1 MLFRSARGIRIALES
16 SSVEIERRFNM
27 SGPDHGRAARS
38 NDSSGTTVLAIS
50 RQLGS
55 GGALIGQT
63 VARRL
68 GLRYADRD
76 ILHEAALALGV
87 EDGAV
92 EPLEERVEG
101 FWERIGH
108 MFALALGSP
117 EGPIPLT
124 IPMFDQADLFALEQ
138 RMIREIASRDNAVI
152 VGRGA
157 AHVLRDHPGLISIFV
172 SAPESVRV
180 SRVMEAFRLEDIAET
195 TTLVERSDKQ
205 RAAFVEALTGRDWM
219 TTSLYDICLNTAA
232 IGLDAAADIVTGI
245 AARRMER
252 HVAAFR
258 HGDRT
263 ASAVR
268 CPGAS
273 ID

>member
-1 MLFRSARGIRIALES
+1 
-16 SSVEIERRFNM
+16 
-27 SGPDHGRAARS
+27 
-38 NDSSGTTVLAIS
+38 VLAIS

-55 GGALIGQT
+55 GGASIGQT

-76 ILHEAALALGV
+76 ILHGAALALGA
-87 EDGAV
+87 EDAAV

-108 MFALALGSP
+108 MFALGSP
-117 EGPIPLT
+117 EGPIPLA
-124 IPMFDQADLFALEQ
+124 IPTFDQADLFAQE
-138 RMIREIASRDNAVI
+138 RRIIREIASRENAVI

-172 SAPESVRV
+172 YAPESVRV
-180 SRVMEAFRLEDIAET
+180 SRVMKTFRLGDIGET
-195 TTLVERSDKQ
+195 TTLVKRSDQQ

-219 TTSLYDICLNTAA
+219 VASLYDVCLNTST
-232 IGLDAAADIVTGI
+232 IGLGAVADILTGI

-252 HVAAFR
+252 DAGAACR
-258 HGDRT
+258 
-263 ASAVR
+263 AS
-268 CPGAS
+268 
-273 ID
+273 